1 MEMRNLTR
9 VARPAWPLAYAV
21 PPLGALPT
29 APRLTRAAV
38 RSTLDLWRLRHDM
51 TEVAETVAS
60 ELVTNAL
67 NASTGPEGQPLYDES
82 GHLLTIGLVLR
93 TDSAR
98 LRIEVWDRAEG
109 KPARRDASELD
120 SSGRGLAMVD
130 FWTRSNWGWIPRN
143 AQLWK
148 CVYAELSH
156 PIPQPDEQAW
166 QCSA

>member
-1 MEMRNLTR
+1 MDTSTTTR
-9 VARPAWPLAYAV
+9 VTRPAWPLAYAV

-38 RSTLDLWRLRHDM
+38 RSTLDLWRLRDM

-67 NASTGPEGQPLYDES
+67 NASTGPEGQPLYDQS

-93 TDSAR
+93 TDSSR
-98 LRIEVWDRAEG
+98 LRIEVWDRADG
-109 KPARRDASELD
+109 DPVRKDPGELD
-120 SSGRGLAMVD
+120 VSGRGLAMVD
-130 FWTRSNWGWIPRN
+130 FWTRSNWGWVPRN

-156 PIPQPDEQAW
+156 PIPQPDDQAW
-166 QCSA
+166 LRSA